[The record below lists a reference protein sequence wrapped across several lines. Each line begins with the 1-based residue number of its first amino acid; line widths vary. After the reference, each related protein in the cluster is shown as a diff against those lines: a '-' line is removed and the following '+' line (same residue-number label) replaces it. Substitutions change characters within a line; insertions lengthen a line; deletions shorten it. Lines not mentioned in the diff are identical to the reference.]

1 MDQEPNSDAE
11 AQQGSFTD
19 NEVGD
24 TRHEEKLE
32 EERPE

>member
-1 MDQEPNSDAE
+1 MTLRLNMSQH
-11 AQQGSFTD
+11 GSLTD

>member
-1 MDQEPNSDAE
+1 MLWLNMS
-11 AQQGSFTD
+11 QQGSFTD